1 MRRLFWL
8 GIGVGLGAA
17 VGVVVVRKVTRT
29 AEAYTPKGIAASLQ
43 ASAAGALDQVRS
55 FVADARVAMA
65 EREEEIHQ
73 ALSVT
78 EGSTTEHEDR

>member
-17 VGVVVVRKVTRT
+17 VSVVVVRKLTRT
-29 AEAYTPKGIAASLQ
+29 VESYTPKGIAASLQ
-43 ASAAGALDQVRS
+43 ASAVGVLDQART

-65 EREEEIHQ
+65 EREEQIHQ